1 MYDVGSVPPPPHIEW
16 QVYTTTTKKK
26 PIAGNAWPA
35 AHATQC
41 ATAPRRSLASLS
53 LFCDK
58 ILLLSCSQLA
68 QYAATT
74 FLSLCIIMSP
84 YSSLLQFSQLTEAAA
99 AALAPRTTDTQLRH
113 KSKKFEILGRC
124 GRQNML
130 RPYL

>member
-1 MYDVGSVPPPPHIEW
+1 MLGPPRSAAPRSAPPP
-16 QVYTTTTKKK
+16 
-26 PIAGNAWPA
+26 
-35 AHATQC
+35 
-41 ATAPRRSLASLS
+41 RRRLSSLS

-113 KSKKFEILGRC
+113 KSKKFEILGKS

-130 RPYL
+130 GI

>member
-1 MYDVGSVPPPPHIEW
+1 MAGLHHYH
-16 QVYTTTTKKK
+16 KKK

-35 AHATQC
+35 AATPRS
-41 ATAPRRSLASLS
+41 APPPPRRSLASLS

-99 AALAPRTTDTQLRH
+99 AAAAALAL
-113 KSKKFEILGRC
+113 
-124 GRQNML
+124 
-130 RPYL
+130 